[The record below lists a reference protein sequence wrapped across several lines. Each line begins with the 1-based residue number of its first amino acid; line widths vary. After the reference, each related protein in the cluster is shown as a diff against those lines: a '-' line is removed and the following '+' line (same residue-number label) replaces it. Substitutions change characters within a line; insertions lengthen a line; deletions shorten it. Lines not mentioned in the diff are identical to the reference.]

1 MDEKVMLAHTKDDIG
16 TIVDIL
22 KKTKEYKVF
31 SKRLERLA
39 KGTNIEIR
47 PKIHL
52 TIAWEDSCVG
62 TGVTRESEITSSVL
76 KSKELKKAVSK
87 FNREIKRF
95 NKDTQS
101 WIVSNIRQYSKVQ
114 KNLVTNLTYH
124 VWSRL
129 FNN

>member
-1 MDEKVMLAHTKDDIG
+1 MLTHTKDDIG
-16 TIVDIL
+16 TIVDML

-31 SKRLERLA
+31 SKRIDRLA

-101 WIVSNIRQYSKVQ
+101 WIASNIRQMPVYSKAP
-114 KNLVTNLTYH
+114 KTLITELTNQ